1 MTASE
6 LPPPVAPAAEG
17 AIPPQRGGSAPDL
30 PGSRR
35 VGLALASVP
44 AAWLGLFFVVP
55 MLVLLAWTF
64 QPPGMGIRFEGEATV
79 EAWAR
84 NVGTSGFQTLLI
96 RTVVIAFAVSTVTV
110 IAAYPIAYLLARAA
124 GRRRYILLTLILAP
138 SLVSYLLRL
147 FAWRLLLGTNGVVN
161 SALTEAGLVSAPL
174 DFLLYNQIAVVVV
187 LIYVWAPWA
196 ALPMFV
202 RLEQIDARLL
212 EAARDLGASGWRTFV
227 RVTLPLSL
235 PGVFAAFFFV
245 FIPTLGDFA
254 TATYVGGSEGQMFG
268 NVIQKFLTEPDF
280 PSGAVLSMVLLAV
293 AAVAMVL
300 AARLSRIR
308 DVSDV
313 RL

>member
-1 MTASE
+1 MKAS
-6 LPPPVAPAAEG
+6 
-17 AIPPQRGGSAPDL
+17 PDV

-35 VGLALASVP
+35 FGLVLAAPSAL
-44 AAWLGLFFVVP
+44 WLTLFFVVP

-64 QPPGMGIRFEGEATV
+64 QPPGMGIRFDAEPTLV
-79 EAWAR
+79 AWAR
-84 NVGTSGFQTLLI
+84 NLGTAEFRTLLV
-96 RTVVIAFAVSTVTV
+96 RTVVIAFTVSAVTV
-110 IAAYPIAYLLARAA
+110 VAAYPIAYLLARVA

-138 SLVSYLLRL
+138 SLVAYLLRL

-161 SALTEAGLVSAPL
+161 SALTGAGLVEQPL
-174 DFLLYNQIAVVVV
+174 DFLLYNQVAVIVV

-196 ALPMFV
+196 ALPIFV

-212 EAARDLGASGWRTFV
+212 EAAYDLGASRWRTFL

-293 AAVAMVL
+293 AAVAMVVG
-300 AARLSRIR
+300 ARLSRIR
-308 DVSDV
+308 EVSDV

>member
-1 MTASE
+1 
-6 LPPPVAPAAEG
+6 
-17 AIPPQRGGSAPDL
+17 
-30 PGSRR
+30 
-35 VGLALASVP
+35 
-44 AAWLGLFFVVP
+44 

-64 QPPGMGIRFEGEATV
+64 QPPGMGIRFDAEPTLV
-79 EAWAR
+79 AWAR
-84 NVGTSGFQTLLI
+84 NLGTAEFRTLLV
-96 RTVVIAFAVSTVTV
+96 RTVVIAFTVSAVTV
-110 IAAYPIAYLLARAA
+110 VAAYPIAYLLARVA

-138 SLVSYLLRL
+138 SLVAYLLRL

-161 SALTEAGLVSAPL
+161 SALTGAGLVEQPL
-174 DFLLYNQIAVVVV
+174 DFLLYNQVAVVVV

-196 ALPMFV
+196 ALPIFV

-212 EAARDLGASGWRTFV
+212 EAAYDLGASRWRTFL

-293 AAVAMVL
+293 AAVAMVVG
-300 AARLSRIR
+300 ARLSRIR

>member
-1 MTASE
+1 
-6 LPPPVAPAAEG
+6 
-17 AIPPQRGGSAPDL
+17 
-30 PGSRR
+30 
-35 VGLALASVP
+35 
-44 AAWLGLFFVVP
+44 

-64 QPPGMGIRFEGEATV
+64 QPPGMGIRFDAEPTLV
-79 EAWAR
+79 AWAR
-84 NVGTSGFQTLLI
+84 NLGTAEFRTLLV
-96 RTVVIAFAVSTVTV
+96 RTVVIAFTVSAVTV
-110 IAAYPIAYLLARAA
+110 VAAYPIAYLLARVA

-138 SLVSYLLRL
+138 SLVAYLLRL

-161 SALTEAGLVSAPL
+161 SALTGAGLVEQPL
-174 DFLLYNQIAVVVV
+174 DFLLYNQVAVIVV

-196 ALPMFV
+196 ALPIFV

-212 EAARDLGASGWRTFV
+212 EAAYDLGASRWRTFL

-293 AAVAMVL
+293 AAVAMVVG
-300 AARLSRIR
+300 ARLSRIR
-308 DVSDV
+308 EVSDV